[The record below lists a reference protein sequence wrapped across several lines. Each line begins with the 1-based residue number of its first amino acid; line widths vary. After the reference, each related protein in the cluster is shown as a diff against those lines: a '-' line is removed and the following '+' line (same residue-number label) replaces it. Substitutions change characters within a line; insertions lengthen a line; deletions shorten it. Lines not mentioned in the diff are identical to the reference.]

1 MRAQQ
6 QRMGALQQLQQ
17 SLAGKPEA
25 EMIQGV
31 ISGGFP
37 EEGAALQ
44 EGYLK
49 RQKMAGDVAA
59 QPVVL
64 AKAQGE
70 TLTQA
75 LGTARTLWGQVQSP
89 EQSRRLLEA
98 QYADPV
104 LGPLLNKMGTLQQSL
119 AEMPTDPQQWA
130 QWRDTQ
136 AMGIEAVQ
144 KMAMERDKANKPPAP
159 PAAVAEYEYAKQQGY
174 KGTLEQWVTSKAKAG
189 ASSVSYGA
197 PMAGTDPHGNPVFFQ
212 PARGGGA
219 PAIVPGVSPPKK
231 DSALTEAQAKAAT
244 FMSQMR
250 AAEQELAG
258 VPIDPTKLWSQID
271 VGLAGGLT
279 NVAASPA
286 AQRARQAQEQW
297 AESFL
302 RFKTGAAATADE
314 VRGNVRTFF
323 PQPGDSPEVIAQKK
337 RAREQAAQDIAFAAG
352 AAGQQKPP
360 AKPAPA
366 AAPNMPS
373 PDAIA
378 AELARRR
385 GQ

>member
-1 MRAQQ
+1 
-6 QRMGALQQLQQ
+6 
-17 SLAGKPEA
+17 
-25 EMIQGV
+25 
-31 ISGGFP
+31 
-37 EEGAALQ
+37 
-44 EGYLK
+44 
-49 RQKMAGDVAA
+49 
-59 QPVVL
+59 
-64 AKAQGE
+64 
-70 TLTQA
+70 
-75 LGTARTLWGQVQSP
+75 
-89 EQSRRLLEA
+89 
-98 QYADPV
+98 
-104 LGPLLNKMGTLQQSL
+104 
-119 AEMPTDPQQWA
+119 
-130 QWRDTQ
+130 
-136 AMGIEAVQ
+136 
-144 KMAMERDKANKPPAP
+144 
-159 PAAVAEYEYAKQQGY
+159 
-174 KGTLEQWVTSKAKAG
+174 
-189 ASSVSYGA
+189 
-197 PMAGTDPHGNPVFFQ
+197 
-212 PARGGGA
+212 
-219 PAIVPGVSPPKK
+219 
-231 DSALTEAQAKAAT
+231 
-244 FMSQMR
+244 
-250 AAEQELAG
+250 